1 MQQVGKNKKLKSYA
15 YTHCL
20 ANQTVAIFAHNTM
33 RSTLLYIWLIS
44 TLLPTLSQWGTI
56 AYYQINKEY
65 ITRVLCEN
73 RDRPEL
79 HCNGHCDL
87 AKRLKAQQ
95 EKKDQQTS
103 DQVQNLPVVL
113 LFASPVASFQFVQS
127 TFHCNQPLSF
137 AYKLAAYQA
146 HLSVTVPPPCFA

>member
-1 MQQVGKNKKLKSYA
+1 LGKE
-15 YTHCL
+15 
-20 ANQTVAIFAHNTM
+20 TVAIFAANTM
-33 RSTLLYIWLIS
+33 RGTLLYIWLIS

-73 RDRPEL
+73 RDKPEL

-95 EKKDQQTS
+95 EKQDQQTS
-103 DQVQNLPVVL
+103 DKVQNLPIVQ
-113 LFASPVASFQFVQS
+113 LFASPVISFQFSQS
-127 TFHCNQPLSF
+127 AFCRNPELSF
-137 AYKLAAYQA
+137 AYKLTAYQA
-146 HLSVTVPPPCFA
+146 HLSVTVPPPCLA